1 MRFRQ
6 SRTCMNNMKT
16 VSVNELTGGEYLASP
31 VKLPDN
37 QTMFYEGTCLYMK
50 HIEALICA
58 GITEVEIFE
67 PTSLSPKEKMVIKE
81 QLKSDCSKKIQDV
94 MDRYVTYD
102 NGIEEVSETANEIVN
117 DMFSREE
124 VVDRVY
130 DIRERSS
137 DLYDHSVMVASLSII
152 TALKM
157 NLSRWEVYDI
167 GVGSL
172 LHDMGLRYL
181 SVPYQNVDVENDF
194 DPESLFEYRKHTLYG
209 FSSVEKETWMS
220 NESKKI
226 ILFHHERLDKS
237 GFPFKQVVMPI
248 GVRIVAIAD
257 AFDDRLCGIGT
268 KRENVRQ
275 ALEYIRNGRDILFEG
290 RIVDYFLEFIAA
302 YPVGVT
308 VITNRGDEAVVIEQ
322 NEHFTDRP
330 KIKLVKDKHGKPY
343 EEDIMID
350 LIENDEISIESVKES

>member
-1 MRFRQ
+1 MR
-6 SRTCMNNMKT
+6 TIP
-16 VSVNELTGGEYLASP
+16 VNELMGGEYLAKP
-31 VKLPDN
+31 VRLADN
-37 QTMFYEGTCLYMK
+37 QTLFYEGTCLYMK
-50 HIEALICA
+50 HIEALVTA
-58 GITEVEIFE
+58 GITEVDVFE
-67 PTSLSPKEKMVIKE
+67 PTALTPREKKVIRE
-81 QLKSDCSKKIQDV
+81 QLKADCSKKIQNV

-102 NGIEEVSETANEIVN
+102 SGIEEISETANEIVE
-117 DMFSREE
+117 DMFTREE

-130 DIRERSS
+130 DIRERNG
-137 DLYDHSVMVASLSII
+137 DLYDHSIMVASLSIL

-157 NLSRWEVYDI
+157 NLSKWEVYDI

-181 SVPYQNVDVENDF
+181 SVPFQNINVEEEF

-226 ILFHHERLDKS
+226 ILFHHERLDRS

-257 AFDDRLCGIGT
+257 AFDDRICGIGV

-275 ALEYIRNGRDILFEG
+275 ALEYIRNGRDKLFEG

-302 YPVGVT
+302 YPVGTT
-308 VITNRGDEAVVIEQ
+308 VVTNRGDEAIVIEQ

-330 KIKLVKDKHGKPY
+330 KIKLVKDKHGKSY
-343 EEDIMID
+343 DEEKLID
-350 LIENDEISIESVKES
+350 LLEYDDITIEHVKEN

>member
-1 MRFRQ
+1 
-6 SRTCMNNMKT
+6 MKT
-16 VSVNELTGGEYLASP
+16 VPVNELTGGEYLAKP

-37 QTMFYEGTCLYMK
+37 QTLFYEGTCLYMK
-50 HIEALICA
+50 HIEALVSADIS
-58 GITEVEIFE
+58 EVVIFE
-67 PTSLSPKEKMVIKE
+67 PTVLSPKEKKVIRE
-81 QLKSDCSKKIQDV
+81 QLRTDCSRKMQNIMEQ
-94 MDRYVTYD
+94 YVTLD
-102 NGIEEVSETANEIVN
+102 NGIKEISETANEIVE

-130 DIRERSS
+130 DIRERNA
-137 DLYDHSVMVASLSII
+137 DLYDHSIMVASLSIL

-157 NLSRWEVYDI
+157 NLSQWEVYDI

-181 SVPYQNVDVENDF
+181 STPYQDVDVEKDF

-226 ILFHHERLDKS
+226 ILFHHERLDRS
-237 GFPFKQVVMPI
+237 GFPFKQIVMPI

-257 AFDDRLCGIGT
+257 AFDDILCGIGV
-268 KRENVRQ
+268 KRGNVRQ
-275 ALEYIRNGRDILFEG
+275 ALEYIRGGKDILFEG

-302 YPVGVT
+302 YPVGTTVVT
-308 VITNRGDEAVVIEQ
+308 NKGDEAVVIEQ

-330 KIKLVKDKHGKPY
+330 KIKLIKDHSGKPY
-343 EEDIMID
+343 DDDRMID
-350 LIENDEISIESVKES
+350 LLENDDISIESVKEN

>member
-1 MRFRQ
+1 
-6 SRTCMNNMKT
+6 MKT
-16 VSVNELTGGEYLASP
+16 ISVSELTGGEYLAKP
-31 VKLPDN
+31 VKLSDN
-37 QTMFYEGTCLYMK
+37 QTLFYEGTCLYMK
-50 HIEALICA
+50 HIEALVSANIS
-58 GITEVEIFE
+58 EVVIFE
-67 PTSLSPKEKMVIKE
+67 PTVLSPKEKKVIRE
-81 QLKSDCSKKIQDV
+81 QLKTDCSRKMRTV
-94 MDRYVTYD
+94 MEKYVTYD
-102 NGIEEVSETANEIVN
+102 NGIKEISETANEIVE

-130 DIRERSS
+130 DIRERNA
-137 DLYDHSVMVASLSII
+137 DLYDHSIMVASLSIL

-157 NLSRWEVYDI
+157 NLSQWEVYDI

-181 SVPYQNVDVENDF
+181 STPYQDVDVEKEF
-194 DPESLFEYRKHTLYG
+194 DPESLFEYKKHTLYG

-237 GFPFKQVVMPI
+237 GFPFKQIVMPI

-257 AFDDRLCGIGT
+257 AFDDILCGIGV
-268 KRENVRQ
+268 KRGNVRQ
-275 ALEYIRNGRDILFEG
+275 ALEYIRNGKDKLFEG

-302 YPVGVT
+302 YPVGTT
-308 VITNRGDEAVVIEQ
+308 VITNKGDEAIVIEQ

-330 KIKLVKDKHGKPY
+330 KIKLIKDRTGKSY
-343 EEDIMID
+343 DDDKMID
-350 LIENDEISIESVKES
+350 LLENDDISIEHVKETG

>member
-1 MRFRQ
+1 
-6 SRTCMNNMKT
+6 MKT
-16 VSVNELTGGEYLASP
+16 VPVNELTGGEYLAKP

-37 QTMFYEGTCLYMK
+37 QTLFYEGTCLYMK
-50 HIEALICA
+50 HIEALVSANIS
-58 GITEVEIFE
+58 EVVIFE
-67 PTSLSPKEKMVIKE
+67 PTVLSPKEKKVIRE
-81 QLKSDCSKKIQDV
+81 QLRTDCSRKMQNIMEQ
-94 MDRYVTYD
+94 YVTYD
-102 NGIEEVSETANEIVN
+102 NGIKEISETANEIVE
-117 DMFSREE
+117 DMFTREE

-130 DIRERSS
+130 DIRERNA
-137 DLYDHSVMVASLSII
+137 DLYDHSIMVASLSIL

-157 NLSRWEVYDI
+157 NLSQWEVYDI

-181 SVPYQNVDVENDF
+181 STPYQDVDVEKDF

-226 ILFHHERLDKS
+226 ILFHHERLDRS
-237 GFPFKQVVMPI
+237 GFPFKQIVMPI

-257 AFDDRLCGIGT
+257 AFDDIICGIGV
-268 KRENVRQ
+268 KRGNVRQ
-275 ALEYIRNGRDILFEG
+275 ALEYIRSGKDILFEG

-302 YPVGVT
+302 YPVGTTVVT
-308 VITNRGDEAVVIEQ
+308 NKGDEAVVIEQ

-330 KIKLVKDKHGKPY
+330 KIKLIKDHSGKLY
-343 EEDIMID
+343 DDDRMID
-350 LIENDEISIESVKES
+350 LLENDDISIESVKEN

>member
-1 MRFRQ
+1 
-6 SRTCMNNMKT
+6 MKT
-16 VSVNELTGGEYLASP
+16 ISVNELTGGEYLAKP

-37 QTMFYEGTCLYMK
+37 QTLFYEGTCLYMK
-50 HIEALICA
+50 HIEALVSANIP
-58 GITEVEIFE
+58 EVVIFE
-67 PTSLSPKEKMVIKE
+67 PTVLSPKEKKVIRE
-81 QLKSDCSKKIQDV
+81 QLKSDCSRKMRTV
-94 MDRYVTYD
+94 MEKYVTID
-102 NGIEEVSETANEIVN
+102 NGIKEISDTANDIVE
-117 DMFSREE
+117 DMFTREE

-130 DIRERSS
+130 DIRERNA
-137 DLYDHSVMVASLSII
+137 DLYDHSIMVASLSIL

-157 NLSRWEVYDI
+157 NLSKWEVYDI

-181 SVPYQNVDVENDF
+181 STPYQDIDVEKDF

-248 GVRIVAIAD
+248 SVRIVAIAD
-257 AFDDRLCGIGT
+257 AFDDILCGIGV
-268 KRENVRQ
+268 KRGNVRQ
-275 ALEYIRNGRDILFEG
+275 ALEYIRNGKDKLFEG

-302 YPVGVT
+302 YPVGTTVVT
-308 VITNRGDEAVVIEQ
+308 NKGDEAIVIEQ

-330 KIKLVKDKHGKPY
+330 KIKLLRDRTGKSYDEDKT
-343 EEDIMID
+343 ID
-350 LIENDEISIESVKES
+350 LLENDDISIEHVKETG

>member
-1 MRFRQ
+1 
-6 SRTCMNNMKT
+6 MKT
-16 VSVNELTGGEYLASP
+16 ISVSELTGGEYLAKP

-37 QTMFYEGTCLYMK
+37 QTLFYEGTCLYMK
-50 HIEALICA
+50 HIEALVSANIS
-58 GITEVEIFE
+58 EVVIFE
-67 PTSLSPKEKMVIKE
+67 PTALSPKEKKVIRE
-81 QLKSDCSKKIQDV
+81 QLKTDCSRKMRTV
-94 MDRYVTYD
+94 MEKYVTVD
-102 NGIEEVSETANEIVN
+102 NGIREISETANEIVE

-130 DIRERSS
+130 DIRERNA
-137 DLYDHSVMVASLSII
+137 DLYDHSVMVASLSIL

-157 NLSRWEVYDI
+157 NLSQWEVYDI

-181 SVPYQNVDVENDF
+181 STPYQDVDVEKEF
-194 DPESLFEYRKHTLYG
+194 DPESLFEYKKHTLYG

-237 GFPFKQVVMPI
+237 GFPFKQIVMPI

-257 AFDDRLCGIGT
+257 AFDDILCGIGT
-268 KRENVRQ
+268 KRGNVRQ
-275 ALEYIRNGRDILFEG
+275 ALEYIRNGKDKLFEG

-302 YPVGVT
+302 YPVGTMVVT
-308 VITNRGDEAVVIEQ
+308 NKGDEAIVMEQ

-330 KIKLVKDKHGKPY
+330 KIKLIKDRTGKPY
-343 EEDIMID
+343 GDDELID
-350 LIENDEISIESVKES
+350 LLENDEISIEHVKES

>member
-1 MRFRQ
+1 
-6 SRTCMNNMKT
+6 MKT
-16 VSVNELTGGEYLASP
+16 ISVSELTGGEYLARP
-31 VKLPDN
+31 VKLDDN
-37 QTMFYEGTCLYMK
+37 QTLFYEGTCLYMK
-50 HIEALICA
+50 HIEALVSADIK
-58 GITEVEIFE
+58 EVVIFE
-67 PTSLSPKEKMVIKE
+67 PTTLSPREKKVIRE
-81 QLKSDCSKKIQDV
+81 QLKADCSKKMQSV
-94 MDRYVTYD
+94 MEQFVTYD
-102 NGIEEVSETANEIVN
+102 NGIKEISETANEIVE

-130 DIRERSS
+130 DIRERNA
-137 DLYDHSVMVASLSII
+137 DLYDHSVMVASLSIL

-157 NLSRWEVYDI
+157 NLSQWEVYDI

-181 SVPYQNVDVENDF
+181 STPYQDVDVDNEF

-226 ILFHHERLDKS
+226 ILFHHERLDRS
-237 GFPFKQVVMPI
+237 GYPFKQIVMPI

-257 AFDDRLCGIGT
+257 AFDDILCGIGK
-268 KRENVRQ
+268 KRGNVRQ
-275 ALEYIRNGRDILFEG
+275 ALEYIRNGKDKLFEG

-302 YPVGVT
+302 YPVGTT
-308 VITNRGDEAVVIEQ
+308 VVTNRGDEAVVIEQ

-330 KIKLVKDKHGKPY
+330 KIKLIKDRFGKLY
-343 EEDIMID
+343 DEDKLID
-350 LIENDEISIESVKES
+350 LLENDDISIENVKES

>member
-1 MRFRQ
+1 
-6 SRTCMNNMKT
+6 
-16 VSVNELTGGEYLASP
+16 
-31 VKLPDN
+31 
-37 QTMFYEGTCLYMK
+37 MK
-50 HIEALICA
+50 HIEALVSV

-67 PTSLSPKEKMVIKE
+67 PTALSPKEKKVIKE
-81 QLKSDCSKKIQDV
+81 KLKADCSKKIQNV
-94 MDRYVTYD
+94 MERYVTYD
-102 NGIEEVSETANEIVN
+102 NGIEEISETANEIVE

-130 DIRERSS
+130 DIRERSG
-137 DLYDHSVMVASLSII
+137 DLYEHSVMVASLSIL

-157 NLSRWEVYDI
+157 NLSKWEVYDI

-181 SVPYQNVDVENDF
+181 SVPYQDIDVYEEF
-194 DPESLFEYRKHTLYG
+194 DPESLFEYKKHTLYG
-209 FSSVEKETWMS
+209 FSSVERETWMS

-237 GFPFKQVVMPI
+237 GFPFKHIVMPI

-257 AFDDRLCGIGT
+257 AFDDILCGIGV
-268 KRENVRQ
+268 KRGNVRQ

-302 YPVGVT
+302 YPVGTTVVT
-308 VITNRGDEAVVIEQ
+308 NKGDEAVVIEQ

-330 KIKLVKDKHGKPY
+330 KIKLVKDRYGKTY
-343 EEDIMID
+343 KEEKLID
-350 LIENDEISIESVKES
+350 LLENDDISIESVKES

>member
-1 MRFRQ
+1 
-6 SRTCMNNMKT
+6 MKK
-16 VSVNELTGGEYLASP
+16 VSVNELTGGEYLATP
-31 VKLPDN
+31 VRLTDN
-37 QTMFYEGTCLYMK
+37 QTLFYEGTCLYMK
-50 HIEALICA
+50 HIEALVSA

-67 PTSLSPKEKMVIKE
+67 PTALSPKEKMVIKE
-81 QLKSDCSKKIQDV
+81 KLKADCSKKIQNV
-94 MDRYVTYD
+94 MERYVTYD
-102 NGIEEVSETANEIVN
+102 NGIEEISETANEIVE

-130 DIRERSS
+130 DIRERSG
-137 DLYDHSVMVASLSII
+137 DLYEHSVMVASLSIL

-157 NLSRWEVYDI
+157 NLSKWEVYDI

-181 SVPYQNVDVENDF
+181 SVPYQDIDVYEEF
-194 DPESLFEYRKHTLYG
+194 DPESLFEYKKHTLYG
-209 FSSVEKETWMS
+209 FSSVERETWMS

-237 GFPFKQVVMPI
+237 GFPFKHIVMPI

-257 AFDDRLCGIGT
+257 AFDDILCGIGV
-268 KRENVRQ
+268 KRGNVRQ

-302 YPVGVT
+302 YPVGTTVVT
-308 VITNRGDEAVVIEQ
+308 NKGDEAVVIEQ

-330 KIKLVKDKHGKPY
+330 KIKLVKDRYGKTY
-343 EEDIMID
+343 KEEKLID
-350 LIENDEISIESVKES
+350 LLENDDISIESVKES

>member
-1 MRFRQ
+1 
-6 SRTCMNNMKT
+6 MKT
-16 VSVNELTGGEYLASP
+16 IQVQELTGGEYLAKS

-37 QTMFYEGTCLYMK
+37 QTLFYEGTCLYMK
-50 HIEALICA
+50 HIEALVTADIK
-58 GITEVEIFE
+58 EVTIFE
-67 PTSLSPKEKMVIKE
+67 PTTLSPKEKKVIRE
-81 QLKSDCSKKIQDV
+81 RIKSDCSKKMQDV
-94 MDRYVTYD
+94 MEHYVTYD
-102 NGIEEVSETANEIVN
+102 TGIEEISETANEIIE
-117 DMFSREE
+117 DIFSRDE

-130 DIRERSS
+130 DIRERNG
-137 DLYDHSVMVASLSII
+137 DLYDHSIMVASLSIL

-157 NLSRWEVYDI
+157 NLSKWEVYDI

-181 SVPYQNVDVENDF
+181 SVPYQDIDVDNDF

-226 ILFHHERLDKS
+226 VLFHHERLDRS
-237 GFPFKQVVMPI
+237 GFPFKHIVMPI

-257 AFDDRLCGIGT
+257 AFDDRLCGIGV

-275 ALEYIRNGRDILFEG
+275 ALDYIRSGRDKLFEG
-290 RIVDYFLEFIAA
+290 KIVDYFLEFIAA
-302 YPVGVT
+302 YPVGTTVVT
-308 VITNRGDEAVVIEQ
+308 NKGDEAIVIEQ

-330 KIKLVKDKHGKPY
+330 KIKLIKDRFGKPY
-343 EEDIMID
+343 EEDKMID
-350 LIENDEISIESVKES
+350 LLENEGVSIEYVKEN

>member
-1 MRFRQ
+1 
-6 SRTCMNNMKT
+6 
-16 VSVNELTGGEYLASP
+16 
-31 VKLPDN
+31 
-37 QTMFYEGTCLYMK
+37 MK
-50 HIEALICA
+50 HIEALVSANIS
-58 GITEVEIFE
+58 EVVIFE
-67 PTSLSPKEKMVIKE
+67 PTVLSPKEKKVIRE
-81 QLKSDCSKKIQDV
+81 QLKTDCSRKMRNV
-94 MDRYVTYD
+94 MEQYVTYD
-102 NGIEEVSETANEIVN
+102 NSIKEISETANEIVE

-130 DIRERSS
+130 DIRERNA
-137 DLYDHSVMVASLSII
+137 DLYDHSVMVASLSIL

-157 NLSRWEVYDI
+157 NLSQWEVYDI

-181 SVPYQNVDVENDF
+181 STPYQDVDVEKEF

-257 AFDDRLCGIGT
+257 AFDDILCGIGV
-268 KRENVRQ
+268 KRGNVRQ
-275 ALEYIRNGRDILFEG
+275 ALEYIRNGKDKLFEG

-302 YPVGVT
+302 YPVGTTVVT
-308 VITNRGDEAVVIEQ
+308 NKGDEAIVIEQ

-330 KIKLVKDKHGKPY
+330 KIRLIKDHTGKPY
-343 EEDIMID
+343 EDEKLID
-350 LIENDEISIESVKES
+350 LLENDDITIEGVKEN